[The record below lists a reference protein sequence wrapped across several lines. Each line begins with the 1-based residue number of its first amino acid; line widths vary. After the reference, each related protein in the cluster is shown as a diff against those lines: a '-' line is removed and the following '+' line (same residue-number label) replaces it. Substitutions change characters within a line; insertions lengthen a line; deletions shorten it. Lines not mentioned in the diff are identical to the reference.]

1 MNMRTKYIYLLL
13 ATTVAFTACKKSFL
27 EQVPPSTA
35 TTENFYKTADDF
47 KNALNANYGSL
58 QSGGVFG
65 NAYVFG
71 DIPSDNNVP
80 VASGS
85 VTDQDEFDRFYIKT
99 TNPFVAARWNDS
111 YKSISRSNAILDR
124 IGPIAM
130 SDSLK
135 KRFTGEA
142 LFLRALVYF
151 NLVRSFGDVPL
162 VVKEITN
169 ANQAYE
175 YTRDPAANIYT
186 QIETD
191 LKTAEASLPV
201 SYTGADV
208 GRATSGAAKAL
219 LGKVL
224 LTQRKFP
231 EAAAKLKEVI
241 SSGTY
246 GLLDK
251 YADVFDVAKKNNKES
266 VFDVQYKS
274 GGVKEG
280 NSLPNTFA
288 PENSGNAVVMFG
300 GDGNNQPTPDMENA
314 YEAGDVRKDFS
325 MATSYKNASGA
336 TVSYY
341 FVKKYFDVPAV
352 KNDNGNNFP
361 VIRYADVVLMYAEA
375 LNEVGYQ
382 AGGEA
387 FTYLNSVRKRAG
399 LGDKTSANVPDQAA
413 FRLAME
419 NERRVELAFE
429 GHRWYDL
436 VRTNRAITV
445 LNSKKAQIRLVADLT
460 SDNLVIPIPQSQID
474 INKDKIKQNKGY

>member
-1 MNMRTKYIYLLL
+1 MRTNYLYIFL
-13 ATTVAFTACKKSFL
+13 AAAVSFTACKKSFL
-27 EQVPPSTA
+27 EQLPPSTA

-65 NAYVFG
+65 NAYIYG
-71 DIPSDNNVP
+71 DIPSDNNFPVP
-80 VASGS
+80 SGS

-99 TNPFVAARWNDS
+99 TNPFVANRWNDS
-111 YKSISRSNAILDR
+111 YKAISRSNTILSR
-124 IGPIAM
+124 IAPIAM

-135 KRFTGEA
+135 KRFTAEA
-142 LFLRALVYF
+142 QFLRALVYF

-162 VVKEITN
+162 VVTEITN

-175 YTRDPAANIYT
+175 YTRDPAASVYA
-186 QIETD
+186 QIEAD
-191 LKTAEASLPV
+191 LKAAEAALPV
-201 SYTGADV
+201 SYTGADI

-224 LTQRKFP
+224 LTQHKYP
-231 EAAAKLKEVI
+231 DAAAKLKEVI

-246 GLLDK
+246 AILDK
-251 YADVFDVAKKNNKES
+251 YADVFDVSKKNNKES

-280 NSLPNTFA
+280 NPLPNSFA
-288 PENSGNAVVMFG
+288 PENSGDAVVKFG

-314 YEAGDVRKDFS
+314 YEAGDTRKSFS
-325 MATSYKNASGA
+325 MATSYVNASGA
-336 TVSYY
+336 TVNYY
-341 FVKKYFDVPAV
+341 FVKKYFDVPAT

-375 LNEVGYQ
+375 LNEIGYQ
-382 AGGEA
+382 GGGEA
-387 FTYLNSVRKRAG
+387 FTYLNIIRKRAG
-399 LGDKTSANVPDQAA
+399 LAEKTAANLPDQAS
-413 FRLAME
+413 FRLAIE

-436 VRTNRAITV
+436 VRTGRAIPV

-460 SDNLVIPIPQSQID
+460 SDNLVIPVPQSQID